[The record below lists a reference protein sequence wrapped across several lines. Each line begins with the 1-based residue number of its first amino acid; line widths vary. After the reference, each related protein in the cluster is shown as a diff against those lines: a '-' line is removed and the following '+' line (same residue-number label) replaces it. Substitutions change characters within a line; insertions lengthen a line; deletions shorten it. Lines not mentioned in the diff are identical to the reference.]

1 MERKAMASL
10 RILSLSL
17 LFPAFSP
24 SSSFL
29 LCVVLSLVLAL
40 VGVVH
45 QVVAGCVAAMAQISA
60 IDSVLSLLSGF
71 HTRIFQHGWGNPA
84 IIRKLEQ
91 LALRERNRET
101 AHHAPL
107 FAAPLTVKFDE
118 LHTTIGLADTI
129 TGSFEVGTETQQAK
143 RSQVQVELIPTTTT
157 TTKTLDNNNT
167 HHSTMAVSR
176 VQQRSIWSQVKHMYR
191 TSN

>member
-24 SSSFL
+24 SSFFL
-29 LCVVLSLVLAL
+29 LCCCVVLSLVLAL

-143 RSQVQVELIPTTTT
+143 RS
-157 TTKTLDNNNT
+157 
-167 HHSTMAVSR
+167 
-176 VQQRSIWSQVKHMYR
+176 
-191 TSN
+191 